1 MVRGSGQRARLA
13 EGWIMEGRD
22 ARGGP
27 VRLRFAENELAEA
40 DLGLTVGRH
49 PEVCHRVIDDPSVSR
64 RHFRVL
70 LRNGQLCVEDLNS
83 LNGTLVGE
91 RLLAPFEAQEVA
103 PGQSVVLGQVALGI
117 RELDE

>member
-1 MVRGSGQRARLA
+1 MVRASGHKTRLA
-13 EGWIMEGRD
+13 EGWILEGRD
-22 ARGGP
+22 SSGAP

-49 PEVCHRVIDDPSVSR
+49 PEVCDRVIDDPSVSR

-70 LRNGQLCVEDLNS
+70 LRNGELCIEDLNS

-91 RLLAPFEAQEVA
+91 HVLAPYEAEVVV
-103 PGQSVVLGQVALGI
+103 PGQSVILGQVALSI
-117 RELDE
+117 RELDI